1 MFNFCCLINEHE
13 TIHLVCFINYM
24 SLKNKEIDKR
34 MIHIGNRIKELRKAK
49 GYSSAE
55 IFAYD
60 NDLSRVSYWRM
71 EHGYNLTIQSL
82 LKIIDIHH
90 ITLAEFFNDDF
101 FKK

>member
-1 MFNFCCLINEHE
+1 
-13 TIHLVCFINYM
+13 M
-24 SLKNKEIDKR
+24 SLKDKKIDER

-60 NDLSRVSYWRM
+60 HDLSRVSYWRM

-82 LKIIDIHH
+82 LRIIDIHD
-90 ITLAEFFNDDF
+90 ITLAEFFNDNY